1 MESSQAV
8 HQLLQVSTLEV
19 ELDPRG
25 WDELGELRPVGLP
38 RPTPTTSRH
47 PSSPQQLLVE
57 ILDLFVFPRK
67 PNKVHKKKKFKADSK
82 LIKQLRSDFQGAL
95 EKLETEELNK

>member
-38 RPTPTTSRH
+38 RPTPRQPKF
-47 PSSPQQLLVE
+47 PSG
-57 ILDLFVFPRK
+57 LDNR
-67 PNKVHKKKKFKADSK
+67 
-82 LIKQLRSDFQGAL
+82 R
-95 EKLETEELNK
+95 